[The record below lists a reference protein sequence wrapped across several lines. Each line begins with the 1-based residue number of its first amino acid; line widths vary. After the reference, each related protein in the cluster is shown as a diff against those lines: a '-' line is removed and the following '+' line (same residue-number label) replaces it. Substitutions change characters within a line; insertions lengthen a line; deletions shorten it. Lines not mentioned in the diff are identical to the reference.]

1 MPSATDFIR
10 KANYTVGGS
19 APEAQAQA
27 LQAVEAA
34 SSVADVIAALQ
45 FFDDMEDAI
54 ATEANAV
61 LAAIPG
67 AIDQALLGALR
78 SALGRNLP
86 VSFSWQE
93 EDVIGVRITESTDG
107 GGEVSITLI
116 TPHGT
121 TFVS

>member
-1 MPSATDFIR
+1 MPAATNFIT

-34 SSVADVIAALQ
+34 ASVADVIAALE
-45 FFDDMEDAI
+45 FFEDMEDAI

-61 LAAIPG
+61 LAAIP
-67 AIDQALLGALR
+67 AAVDQALLGTLK

-86 VSFSWQE
+86 VTFSWQE
-93 EDVIGVRITESTDG
+93 ENVMGVRITEG
-107 GGEVSITLI
+107 AGEVHITLI